1 MSRPVY
7 LAQASPQK
15 FLNYIL
21 MIAKHL
27 IEQINDLVT
36 RLDGEELTENERKKL
51 EDSTVDQLIEKRE
64 TLLMAL
70 HF

>member
-1 MSRPVY
+1 
-7 LAQASPQK
+7 
-15 FLNYIL
+15 

-51 EDSTVDQLIEKRE
+51 EDSTVDQLIAKRE
-64 TLLMAL
+64 ILLMAL

>member
-1 MSRPVY
+1 
-7 LAQASPQK
+7 
-15 FLNYIL
+15 

>member
-1 MSRPVY
+1 MY

-15 FLNYIL
+15 FLNYIP

-51 EDSTVDQLIEKRE
+51 EDSTVDQLIAKRE